1 MSGEKVHTKVYKK
14 STFVVPFYISEEK
27 LQRGQSLDVYSGSI
41 IRSRTPLIIY
51 CFQPS
56 FSSVFIMR
64 MVFLDTIHNSVK
76 LFSLLS

>member
-41 IRSRTPLIIY
+41 IRSLTPLIVY
-51 CFQPS
+51 CFSTS
-56 FSSVFIMR
+56 FFIC
-64 MVFLDTIHNSVK
+64 IHYEDG
-76 LFSLLS
+76 FPGYCT